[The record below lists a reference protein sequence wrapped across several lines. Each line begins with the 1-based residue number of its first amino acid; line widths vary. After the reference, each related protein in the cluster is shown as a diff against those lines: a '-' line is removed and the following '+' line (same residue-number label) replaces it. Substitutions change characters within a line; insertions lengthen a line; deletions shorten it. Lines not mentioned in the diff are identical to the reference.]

1 MALLYSIKPSV
12 IYLSDRFSRI
22 PILVKGMNKRFENIF
37 DMLSYKPQLRTLES
51 RGKVAKQ
58 ATEGAVI
65 IANGLTD
72 ERYKKI
78 S

>member
-1 MALLYSIKPSV
+1 
-12 IYLSDRFSRI
+12 
-22 PILVKGMNKRFENIF
+22 MNKRFENIF
-37 DMLSYKPQLRTLES
+37 NMVSYKPQLRTLES

-78 S
+78 SWCFKAEEIQGTIFDYVTVIDKD